1 MSSNEFQSKVV
12 SATADR
18 ANVNFVQYSEVLLQ
32 LKEDQPWIL
41 KINCKKLEGRT
52 EYEKCIFV
60 SFA

>member
-32 LKEDQPWIL
+32 LKEDQP
-41 KINCKKLEGRT
+41 
-52 EYEKCIFV
+52 
-60 SFA
+60 